1 MLYRHADSDLQRL
14 EEDPD
19 FTAGLAENLVKAFR
33 KRMDVIRDAP
43 NENVIRA
50 FKSYRFEK
58 LKGDRRHHYFRS
70 RLNDQFRLILEIE
83 KGDRGNVLVI
93 IGIEDY
99 HGRGAAHA
107 GDETTRR

>member
-1 MLYRHADSDLQRL
+1 MLYRHADADLKRL

-19 FTAGLAENLVKAFR
+19 FNAGLAENLVKTFR

-58 LKGDRRHHYFRS
+58 LKGDRKHQHS
-70 RLNDQFRLILEIE
+70 IRLNDQFRLIVEIE

-99 HGRGAAHA
+99 H
-107 GDETTRR
+107 

>member
-19 FTAGLAENLVKAFR
+19 FNAGLAETLVKAFR
-33 KRMDVIRDAP
+33 KRMDVIREAP

-58 LKGDRRHHYFRS
+58 LKGDRRHQHS
-70 RLNDQFRLILEIE
+70 IRLNDQFRLILEIE

-99 HGRGAAHA
+99 H
-107 GDETTRR
+107 

>member
-1 MLYRHADSDLQRL
+1 MLYRHADTDLKRL

-19 FTAGLAENLVKAFR
+19 FNAGLAENLVKAFR
-33 KRMDVIRDAP
+33 KRMDVIRNAP

-58 LKGDRRHHYFRS
+58 LKGDRRHQHS
-70 RLNDQFRLILEIE
+70 IRLNDQFRLILEIE

-99 HGRGAAHA
+99 H
-107 GDETTRR
+107 